1 MGTTDFKVIIAGTRD
16 FADYK
21 LLKEKCDAILSNRRD
36 DSNIVI
42 VSGTARGADRL
53 GERYARERGYRI
65 ERYPADWDR
74 DGNSAGPIRNAKMA
88 DNANALIAFW
98 DGKSRGTKNMID
110 TAKAKGL
117 MVRTINYLTN
127 AREEQQSSKAQL
139 IEALR
144 AAKKYFGGYFSIDP
158 TMVDLG
164 KGKEKVLTIL
174 ALRDGGFYNSGTMR
188 EITSNIYNEQDIK
201 ALTTNIRIAVVR
213 TIEHLSAQTVELDL
227 FGKKED
233 VNNSGLRPE
242 SNIYNI
248 NKVEEM
254 KEKKIEASEDKKYQP
269 GDVIEIYEGVKSKY
283 GYGSTAFFMMDEET
297 GVNSWEVGIEGKR
310 IHICVAEGDS
320 HLPAQDMLD
329 KYLPQYRVDQIVD
342 ILKARATNDGFTP
355 EQEKTIIGYY
365 DAYSSLNGKERA
377 AGYVLSRLN
386 STLDNDQM
394 QSAGM
399 LGAIKEF
406 EHLGRVVR
414 GYDAEDHSFFE
425 APITDSDEYV
435 DPIDERDAVIN
446 EKLATLRKSLS
457 ANPAY
462 IDAEHPDEAV
472 VDYKVG
478 HYYDGT
484 YALSPVLAKSGAQPP
499 KEYNYEGL
507 IMELNKIQNI
517 VRPEED
523 PKIKKLRE
531 QTTQYAIEHITK
543 KGLHT
548 GYAWLRDAFND
559 YYDAIKTPGVK
570 ISAESDIAHR
580 EILAQKVAID
590 CIHKLNHEQL
600 QQLDKVLK
608 EIVSENNLSNG
619 LRR

>member
-16 FADYK
+16 FADYE
-21 LLKEKCDAILSNRRD
+21 LLKEKCDAILQNRRD

-74 DGNSAGPIRNAKMA
+74 DGNSAGPIRNTKMA

-98 DGKSRGTKNMID
+98 DGKSRGTMNMID

-117 MVRTINYLTN
+117 MVRTINYHTN
-127 AREEQQSSKAQL
+127 VKEQQSPKAQL

-144 AAKKYFGGYFSIDP
+144 AAKKHLGEYFSIGP

-164 KGKEKVLTIL
+164 RGKEKIVTIL

-188 EITSNIYNEQDIK
+188 EITSNIFDEQDIK
-201 ALTTNIRIAVVR
+201 ALTTNIRNAVEK
-213 TIEHLSAQTVELDL
+213 TEEHQSAQTVELDL
-227 FGKKED
+227 FSKKED
-233 VNNSGLRPE
+233 MNNSGLR
-242 SNIYNI
+242 SDQNIIYNI
-248 NKVEEM
+248 NKVEDM
-254 KEKKIEASEDKKYQP
+254 KEKKNVASEDKKYQP
-269 GDVIEIYEGVKSKY
+269 GDVIEIYDGVESKY
-283 GYGSTAFFMMDEET
+283 GHGDTAFFMVDEET
-297 GVNSWEVGIEGKR
+297 GVNSWECGFEGKR
-310 IHICVAEGDS
+310 IHICVADGDS

-342 ILKARATNDGFTP
+342 ILKARAANEGFTP
-355 EQEKTIIGYY
+355 EQEETIIGYY
-365 DAYSSLNGKERA
+365 DAYSTLSGRERA
-377 AGYVLSRLN
+377 AGYVLSRLD
-386 STLDNDQM
+386 STLDNDQK

-399 LGAIKEF
+399 VDAIKEF

-414 GYDAEDHSFFE
+414 GYNAEDHSFWE
-425 APITDSDEYV
+425 APITEHDEYI
-435 DPIDERDAVIN
+435 DPIEERDSVIN
-446 EKLATLRKSLS
+446 EKLATLRKGLS
-457 ANPAY
+457 ANPAF
-462 IDAEHPDEAV
+462 IDTNHPDEAV
-472 VDYKVG
+472 VDYEVG

-484 YALSPVLAKSGAQPP
+484 YALSPVLAKSGTQKP
-499 KEYNYEGL
+499 KEYDYEGL
-507 IMELNKIQNI
+507 IMELNKKLNL
-517 VRPEED
+517 VKPEED
-523 PKIKKLRE
+523 PKVRKLRE
-531 QTTQYAIEHITK
+531 QTSQYAIEHITK

-548 GYAWLRDAFND
+548 GYAWLKDSFNE

-600 QQLDKVLK
+600 QQLDKILK